1 VAGLSRS
8 QQLNAGIL
16 PSVQVCL
23 LTYQRV
29 PPPHKGKPQI
39 LIGPDN
45 EYEFAWQSYEV
56 DLGEGG
62 GAVAFKKIAYTNKHA
77 SAVGVLWRV
86 SRVCLACVSR
96 VACRQSH
103 AACPSCLLS
112 CVSVSAVCLCVD
124 ESPSAQV
131 CVAQKSTGT
140 ERATGNSGPERVRRA
155 NVCVHTL
162 EHFTHHGLKMLG

>member
-1 VAGLSRS
+1 MAGLSRS
-8 QQLNAGIL
+8 QQLNAGIR
-16 PSVQVCL
+16 PSVQLCL

-86 SRVCLACVSR
+86 SRVCLACGM
-96 VACRQSH
+96 
-103 AACPSCLLS
+103 P
-112 CVSVSAVCLCVD
+112 SVSCRLSLVSSVLRVCLCRL
-124 ESPSAQV
+124 SL
-131 CVAQKSTGT
+131 C
-140 ERATGNSGPERVRRA
+140 
-155 NVCVHTL
+155 
-162 EHFTHHGLKMLG
+162 

>member
-1 VAGLSRS
+1 MAGLSRS

-77 SAVGVLWRV
+77 SAVRVLWRV
-86 SRVCLACVSR
+86 SRVWHAVSLMPPVPRVFCLACLSL
-96 VACRQSH
+96 
-103 AACPSCLLS
+103 PS
-112 CVSVSAVCLCVD
+112 VSVLMR
-124 ESPSAQV
+124 AQV
-131 CVAQKSTGT
+131 LKCVLLRKARGQRGPQAIQDQK
-140 ERATGNSGPERVRRA
+140 E
-155 NVCVHTL
+155 
-162 EHFTHHGLKMLG
+162 